1 MKNLL
6 SKTLIT
12 ILVIIFYSKL
22 FSSQLHVN
30 IHDPI
35 YYYLDHQSTR
45 GVLPFYMNSSLPLT
59 RGYIAEML
67 IHLEKERDRLST
79 IDKNI
84 LDEYLADYSYELK
97 DKPYFQLREEETTYH
112 PFQSWP
118 NLKTGVRDVFSY
130 TDNQE
135 DHHLV
140 VYEKENNLIWLDVG
154 GMARSEIQHS

>member
-1 MKNLL
+1 MKVTFYRIKILL
-6 SKTLIT
+6 FLPLIFGC
-12 ILVIIFYSKL
+12 IFG
-22 FSSQLHVN
+22 SQLHVN

-35 YYYLDHQSTR
+35 YYYLDRLSTR

-97 DKPYFQLREEETTYH
+97 DIPYFQLREEETTHH

-118 NLKTGVRDVFSY
+118 KLKTGIKD
-130 TDNQE
+130 
-135 DHHLV
+135 LL
-140 VYEKENNLIWLDVG
+140 NNFLLI
-154 GMARSEIQHS
+154 S

>member
-1 MKNLL
+1 M
-6 SKTLIT
+6 
-12 ILVIIFYSKL
+12 IIGCL
-22 FSSQLHVN
+22 FGSQLHVE

-35 YYYLDHQSTR
+35 YYYLDRQSTR

-97 DKPYFQLREEETTYH
+97 DKPYFQLREEETMYH

-118 NLKTGVRDVFSY
+118 KFKIGMRAIVIMSPSLSY
-130 TDNQE
+130 II
-135 DHHLV
+135 
-140 VYEKENNLIWLDVG
+140 YEKIYY
-154 GMARSEIQHS
+154 